1 MALPMTRRRRLEK
14 VLLAEYAKLY
24 RLAWSWCHDR
34 HGADDL
40 VQETCLRAMERL
52 SQLKDG
58 EKTLAWVVKIMVN
71 LHRDRIRARKETL
84 DVERLHLVSSDSVEG
99 LAHQAESVD
108 RVRRAVATLDRDH
121 RHVLTLVDLMQF
133 SYAEVAETLDIP
145 MGTVMSRLS
154 RARGKLKDVLLRQES
169 QASGQPRLRMVK

>member
-1 MALPMTRRRRLEK
+1 MTRRRRLEK
-14 VLLAEYAKLY
+14 VLLAEYTKLY

-34 HGADDL
+34 HAADDL

-108 RVRRAVATLDRDH
+108 RVRRAVATLDRDQ

-169 QASGQPRLRMVK
+169 QASEQPRLRMVK